1 MMRGSATD
9 PYISP
14 DMDTRSARPPAQ
26 WRNWSGNQH
35 GRAQTVEHPRDVEEV
50 VQVVKR
56 AGTDGHS
63 VKALGS
69 AHSFTAVAVTDGV
82 NVALDRM
89 SGVLSVDR
97 ETQRVTVRA
106 GTALHRLNAEL
117 AARGLAMSNLGDI
130 DRQTIAGATST
141 STHGTGVG
149 LGGLATQIRALE
161 LVTGDGSVV
170 TCSADERPDLF
181 AVARVAI
188 GALGVVTAVELQCE
202 PAFPLVADEGPMP
215 LAQVLDELDDLVE
228 GNEHFE
234 FYWFPHTDTVS
245 TKRNNRLREGDQA
258 KPLGR
263 MKGWLDDEFFANT
276 AFGLTCRIAK
286 RRPAMI
292 PRLNRTAAKLLTARS
307 FSAPS
312 YEVFVSPR
320 RVRFVEMEY
329 SLPRAAFRD
338 GFAAIRD
345 VIEREDLRVS
355 FPIEARWVAPD
366 DIPLSTAYGEERCY
380 LAIHMF
386 RGEPYERYFRAVESE
401 LRQLGGRPHWGKM
414 HWRTAEDLRPVYP
427 RFDEFVAMRETV
439 DPDRVFGNT
448 YLETVLGG

>member
-1 MMRGSATD
+1 VE
-9 PYISP
+9 
-14 DMDTRSARPPAQ
+14 
-26 WRNWSGNQH
+26 WRNWGGNQIAH
-35 GRAQTVEHPRDVEEV
+35 PQSVQHPRSADEV
-50 VQVVKR
+50 AMIVKR
-56 AGTDGHS
+56 AATEGRR
-63 VKALGS
+63 VKAVGS
-69 AHSFTAVAVTDGV
+69 GHSFTATAATDGV
-82 NVALDRM
+82 HVDLDRM
-89 SGVLSVDR
+89 SAVLSADPSSGL
-97 ETQRVTVRA
+97 VTAEA
-106 GTALHRLNAEL
+106 GIPLHRLNAEL

-141 STHGTGVG
+141 STHGTGIA
-149 LGGLATQIRALE
+149 LGGLATQIRGLE
-161 LVTGDGSVV
+161 LVLADGSVV
-170 TCSADERPDLF
+170 TCSPDERPDLF
-181 AVARVAI
+181 AVARVGI
-188 GALGVVTAVELQCE
+188 GALGIVTAVTLQCE
-202 PAFPLVADEGPMP
+202 PAFTLVADEGPMP

-234 FYWFPHTDTVS
+234 FYWFPHTEVVS
-245 TKRNNRLREGDQA
+245 TKRNNRLREGQEA
-258 KPLGR
+258 RPLGR
-263 MKGWLDDEFFANT
+263 VKGWLDDEFFANT
-276 AFGLTCRIAK
+276 AFGLTCRVAK
-286 RRPAMI
+286 RRPALI
-292 PRLNRTAAKLLTARS
+292 PRLNRVAAKLLSARR

-345 VIEREDLRVS
+345 VIQREDLRVS

-386 RGEPYERYFRAVESE
+386 RGEPYERYFRAVEAE

-427 RFDEFVAMRETV
+427 RFDEFVAMRDDV

-448 YLETVLGG
+448 YLETVLGR

>member
-1 MMRGSATD
+1 
-9 PYISP
+9 
-14 DMDTRSARPPAQ
+14 
-26 WRNWSGNQH
+26 
-35 GRAQTVEHPRDVEEV
+35 
-50 VQVVKR
+50 
-56 AGTDGHS
+56 
-63 VKALGS
+63 
-69 AHSFTAVAVTDGV
+69 VT
-82 NVALDRM
+82 
-89 SGVLSVDR
+89 
-97 ETQRVTVRA
+97 
-106 GTALHRLNAEL
+106 
-117 AARGLAMSNLGDI
+117 
-130 DRQTIAGATST
+130 
-141 STHGTGVG
+141 
-149 LGGLATQIRALE
+149 
-161 LVTGDGSVV
+161 
-170 TCSADERPDLF
+170 
-181 AVARVAI
+181 
-188 GALGVVTAVELQCE
+188 LQCE
-202 PAFPLVADEGPMP
+202 PAFTLVAHEGPMP
-215 LAQVLDELDDLVE
+215 LARVLDQLDDLVE

-245 TKRNNRLREGDQA
+245 TKRNNRLREGQQA

-263 MKGWLDDEFFANT
+263 VKGWLDDEFFANT
-276 AFGLTCRIAK
+276 AFGLTCRIAQ

-292 PRLNRTAAKLLTARS
+292 PRLNRAAAKLLSART

-345 VIEREDLRVS
+345 VIEREELRVS

-427 RFDEFVAMRETV
+427 RFDEFVAMRDTV